1 MQDHNK
7 QINSTLAKILHED
20 ASKLRDILD
29 NEDATG
35 NLTANIRTMKSSVST
50 SQMKLHESRLA
61 LAQEASKLHDL
72 HRQVIERSIRILEQT
87 IHGGVARGAKA
98 KTDYLALVAE
108 GMDKKVNLQRS
119 QLLAQVM
126 SPVFQETLEARLV
139 ELQESNRSAKRK
151 VRDAEEKLEEY
162 KKVQGMNVLAQ
173 EYADLLKETEK
184 VQSDID
190 RLEKVK
196 G

>member
-1 MQDHNK
+1 M
-7 QINSTLAKILHED
+7 
-20 ASKLRDILD
+20 LD
-29 NEDATG
+29 DNDGPG
-35 NLTANIRTMKSSVST
+35 NLTTNIRTMKSSIST

-87 IHGGVARGAKA
+87 IHGSVARGAKA

-108 GMDKKVNLQRS
+108 GMDKKVNLQRF
-119 QLLAQVM
+119 QLLAQVD
-126 SPVFQETLEARLV
+126 SPVFQEALEARLV
-139 ELQESNRSAKRK
+139 ELQEAKRSASRK
-151 VRDAEEKLEEY
+151 VRDAEEKLDEY

-173 EYADLLKETEK
+173 EYADLLKETER